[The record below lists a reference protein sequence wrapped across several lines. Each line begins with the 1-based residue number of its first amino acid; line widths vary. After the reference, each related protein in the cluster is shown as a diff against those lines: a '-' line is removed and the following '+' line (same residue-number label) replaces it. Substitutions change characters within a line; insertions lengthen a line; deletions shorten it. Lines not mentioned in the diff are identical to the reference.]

1 MILLSILLHLLL
13 NLINSS
19 PSLALS
25 PDGLAL
31 LSLKSAVEQS
41 STASSS
47 AFSDW
52 NENDSDPC
60 RWTGI
65 SCMNISDSSNPRVV
79 GISLAGK
86 QLRGYIPSEL
96 GSLVYLRRLNLHDN
110 ELSGSIP
117 TQLFN
122 ATSLHS
128 LYLYRNNLSGTL
140 PPSICTLPRLQN
152 LDLSGNSLT
161 GTLSP
166 DLNKC
171 KQLQRL
177 ILAANNFSGEIPG
190 EIWPEM
196 ENLAQLDLSS
206 NGFTGSIPKDLG
218 ELKSLSGTLNLSFN
232 HLSGEIPKSLGNL
245 PVTVSLDLR
254 SNDLTG
260 EIPQTGSFSNQ
271 GPTAFLNNPKLCG
284 FPLQKS
290 CKDAD
295 QSSPG
300 TKKSPGKHMDST
312 KGLSTGLI
320 VLISVADAGSV
331 ALIGLVI
338 VYLYWKKKDAD
349 GGCSCTGNEKL
360 GGGSSEKGKSCCCVS
375 GFPKEDDSEA
385 EENERAEGKGEGELV
400 AIDKGF
406 SFELD
411 ELLRASAYV
420 LGKSGLG
427 IVYKVVLGNGIPV
440 AVRRLGEGG
449 EQRYKEFVTEVQAM
463 GKVKHPNV
471 VKLRA
476 YYWAPDE
483 KLLISDFV
491 NNGSLADALRGR
503 NGQPSPSL
511 TWSTRLKI
519 AKGAARGIAYLHECS
534 PRKLVHGDVKPSN
547 ILLDSSF
554 TPYISDF
561 GLTRL
566 ITITAATS
574 SNEPS
579 SSSVAGGGFLG
590 GVLPYASVKPS
601 DRSNGYKAPEARLPG
616 SRPTQ
621 KWDVYSF
628 GVVLMELLTGKSP
641 DSSPISSSSSSI
653 VVVEVPDLVR
663 WVRKGFEEETPL
675 SDMVDPMLLQ
685 EVHAKQQVLSV
696 FHLALACTE
705 GDPEVR
711 PRMKNVSENIDK
723 I

>member
-1 MILLSILLHLLL
+1 MIILSLLLHL
-13 NLINSS
+13 LINSS
-19 PSLALS
+19 PSLSLT

-31 LSLKSAVEQS
+31 LSLKSAVDQS
-41 STASSS
+41 SSSSS

-52 NENDSDPC
+52 NDDDSDPC

-65 SCMNISDSSNPRVV
+65 SCTNISSSSGPRVV

-86 QLRGYIPSEL
+86 HLRGYIPSEL
-96 GSLVYLRRLNLHDN
+96 GSLIYLRRLNLHDN

-122 ATSLHS
+122 ATALHS
-128 LYLYRNNLSGTL
+128 LFLYGNNLSGAL

-152 LDLSGNSLT
+152 LDLSRNSLS
-161 GTLSP
+161 GALSP
-166 DLNKC
+166 DLGDC

-177 ILAANNFSGEIPG
+177 ILAANKFSGEIPG
-190 EIWPEM
+190 EIWPELK
-196 ENLAQLDLSS
+196 NLAQLDLSS
-206 NGFTGSIPKDLG
+206 NGFTGSIPKELG
-218 ELKSLSGTLNLSFN
+218 ELKSISGTLNLSFN
-232 HLSGEIPKSLGNL
+232 HLTGEIPNSLGNL

-254 SNDLTG
+254 NNNLTG

-290 CKDAD
+290 CKNGDKT
-295 QSSPG
+295 SPES
-300 TKKSPGKHMDST
+300 KKSPGNNSDSR

-320 VLISVADAGSV
+320 VLISVADAASV

-338 VYLYWKKKDAD
+338 VYLYWKKKDSE

-360 GGGSSEKGKSCCCVS
+360 GGGSEKGKTCCCVG

-385 EENERAEGKGEGELV
+385 EDNERGGEARGEGELV

-427 IVYKVVLGNGIPV
+427 IVYKVVLGNGAPV

-449 EQRYKEFVTEVQAM
+449 EQRYKEFVAEVQAM

-519 AKGAARGIAYLHECS
+519 AKGAARGLAYLHECS
-534 PRKLVHGDVKPSN
+534 PRKLIHGDVKPSN

-566 ITITAATS
+566 ITITAPS
-574 SNEPS
+574 DEPS
-579 SSSVAGGGFLG
+579 SSSGAGGFLG
-590 GVLPYASVKPS
+590 GALPYASIKPS

-616 SRPTQ
+616 SKPAQ

-641 DSSPISSSSSSI
+641 DSSPLSSSSSSTG
-653 VVVEVPDLVR
+653 VTEVTDLVK

-705 GDPEVR
+705 GDPEIR